1 MRFPRGLRDAVYM
14 LDRLSPIIAQLRAST
29 IHQTSR
35 SFVGRFCA
43 VIPKA
48 LVPLSVPH
56 GRDLYLRASI
66 EPNSVIYVHENVVI
80 ISQSR
85 QEGGDLFRAL
95 LMGDRVP
102 AIDLDKCGDEV
113 VSVLAASIAD
123 AIAGKDRW
131 KEVLANL
138 PSNLRALVTKA
149 VEQLEEQAADDFIAM
164 PMRKSSSFIEV
175 RLWSYSPGSRPRD
188 SLHPYEIS
196 FVKSVGPGYV
206 KMRFLG
212 LELDLRPSM
221 PAALEH
227 VMAKLVDRYVLD
239 AIVERVYRAARIV
252 GVGLSLAK

>member
-1 MRFPRGLRDAVYM
+1 MRFPRGFRDAVYM
-14 LDRLSPIIAQLRAST
+14 LDRLSPILAQLRAST

-48 LVPLSVPH
+48 LVPLAIPH
-56 GRDLYLRASI
+56 GKDLYLRASI

-85 QEGGDLFRAL
+85 HDGGDLFRAL

-102 AIDLDKCGDEV
+102 AIDLDRCGDDV
-113 VSVLAASIAD
+113 MSVLAASIAD
-123 AIAGKDRW
+123 AIAGRDRW
-131 KEVLANL
+131 KEILSNL
-138 PSNLRALVTKA
+138 PSNLRALVSKA
-149 VEQLEEQAADDFIAM
+149 VEQLEEANGDDLIAM
-164 PMRKSSSFIEV
+164 PLRRASSFIEV
-175 RLWSYSPGSRPRD
+175 RLWSYAPGSRPRD
-188 SLHPYEIS
+188 NLHPYEIS

-206 KMRFLG
+206 KMKFLG

-227 VMAKLVDRYVLD
+227 VMAKLVDRHVID
-239 AIVERVYRAARIV
+239 SIVERVYRAARIV
-252 GVGLSLAK
+252 GVGLSLAR

>member
-1 MRFPRGLRDAVYM
+1 MRIPRGFKDAIYM
-14 LDRLSPIIAQLRAST
+14 LDRLSPLLAQLRVST

-56 GRDLYLRASI
+56 GKDLYLRASI
-66 EPNSVIYVHENVVI
+66 EPSSVIYVHENLVI
-80 ISQSR
+80 ISQGR

-113 VSVLAASIAD
+113 LSVLAASIAD

-131 KEVLANL
+131 REIIVNL
-138 PSNLRALVTKA
+138 PSNLRTLVTKA
-149 VEQLEEQAADDFIAM
+149 MEQMESGEDSDFLTLSL
-164 PMRKSSSFIEV
+164 RKSSSFIEV

-196 FVKSVGPGYV
+196 FVKSVGPGYMR
-206 KMRFLG
+206 MRFLG
-212 LELDLRPSM
+212 LEVDLRPTM

-227 VMAKLVDRYVLD
+227 VMLKLVDRHVVET
-239 AIVERVYRAARIV
+239 IIERVYRAAKIV
-252 GVGLSLAK
+252 SVGLSLAR